1 MSSVSIRRREAKSG
15 IRHQVRYRL
24 GGRFYPLVHAGSFK
38 TQKEAR
44 LRRDLVAGEL
54 AAGRDPTMALQALTR
69 PAEPTRTLAEVAARF
84 QASRVHLSSNA
95 AKSEKTHLARILP
108 VLGGM
113 APHTISPGDVQA
125 WIAANTK
132 TDENKGGLAPSS
144 LVKYHQT
151 LCQLLDFAGIE
162 PNPARN
168 KHVRLPRV
176 EVDEVDPPTAKQT
189 LAILER
195 VGRRW
200 LLPLICVEQTA
211 MRPGEPV
218 KLVWGDV
225 DVAESRFRLP
235 RRSTKSRRPRW
246 VQVPCWLME
255 HVAATCPLEDRT
267 AGRRVFPDYKL
278 DGAEYAMGVA
288 CKAAG
293 IPHFT
298 PHQLR
303 HRRLTRWHH
312 DGVPVKV
319 LAERAGH
326 GDATLTLNL
335 YSHVLDPKEV
345 PQESLEALLVW
356 PGCGLE
362 GSE

>member
-1 MSSVSIRRREAKSG
+1 MV
-15 IRHQVRYRL
+15 L
-24 GGRFYPLVHAGSFK
+24 P
-38 TQKEAR
+38 
-44 LRRDLVAGEL
+44 
-54 AAGRDPTMALQALTR
+54 ALTR
-69 PAEPTRTLAEVAARF
+69 PAEPTQTLADQAERF
-84 QASRVHLSSNA
+84 KASRVHLSANA

-108 VLGGM
+108 TLGEM
-113 APHTISPGDVQA
+113 DPHTISPGDVQT

-132 TDENKGGLAPSS
+132 TDENESGLLPSS

-168 KHVRLPRV
+168 KHVKLPRI

-200 LLPLICVEQTA
+200 LLPLIAVEQTA
-211 MRPGEPV
+211 MRPGEPA

-246 VQVPCWLME
+246 VQVPRWLME

-267 AGRRVFPDYKL
+267 ADRRVFPDYKL
-278 DGAEYAMGVA
+278 DGAERAMGLA
-288 CKAAG
+288 CRAAG

-312 DGVPVKV
+312 DGVPAKV
-319 LAERAGH
+319 LADRAGH

-362 GSE
+362 ASE